1 MSKNYARLSVGL
13 SNTMSQLHG
22 QNNLAPTDTL
32 KEYQLPGE
40 MFQRSIARPKK
51 LDPVPWYPSAQL
63 VKDEVERLSNGRLF
77 LAYESSPTS
86 TFWILDNNDPKN
98 NLKIWQGQNLFAFQY
113 ILWVISIIFLVSAV
127 SAYWIAGK
135 ITRPLSDLSEQA
147 NKLALG
153 KELHRI
159 EVGENSAPEIQTL
172 VSALNSMRSSLDK
185 VLSDR
190 EQILASVTH
199 DVRTPLS
206 RLNIALDLMVNQG
219 SKDVEFMKSDVAEM
233 SNILEQFVESSK
245 LEIEAGEPWQIGNI
259 NTFVREVRNKYLR
272 AHVAIT
278 LQTTSEKINI
288 LYKPLAL
295 TRLLYNLIDNAYR
308 YGTGDIDIQ
317 VDANEKNVWVQISN
331 PINVDLPDT
340 TVFRVTP
347 QQEGRKLAGLGLK
360 IAKQFAD
367 VHEAELS
374 ESTIDGV
381 KTYTI
386 RFSRAI

>member
-1 MSKNYARLSVGL
+1 
-13 SNTMSQLHG
+13 
-22 QNNLAPTDTL
+22 
-32 KEYQLPGE
+32 
-40 MFQRSIARPKK
+40 
-51 LDPVPWYPSAQL
+51 
-63 VKDEVERLSNGRLF
+63 
-77 LAYESSPTS
+77 
-86 TFWILDNNDPKN
+86 
-98 NLKIWQGQNLFAFQY
+98 
-113 ILWVISIIFLVSAV
+113 
-127 SAYWIAGK
+127 
-135 ITRPLSDLSEQA
+135 
-147 NKLALG
+147 
-153 KELHRI
+153 
-159 EVGENSAPEIQTL
+159 
-172 VSALNSMRSSLDK
+172 MRSSLDK